1 MQFIS
6 TRGEEKVSGAQ
17 AIVQGISKDGGLF
30 VPAEFPAVTSAELES
45 MLEMDYAERAALI
58 LSKYFDEYDQGE
70 LLKTL
75 EKAYSKFED
84 GDPAPLVKVENGMF
98 MLELYHGPSC
108 SHKDLSLPVL
118 PYLLKKGC
126 EKLGIKEK
134 LLLLVATSGDA
145 GKAALDSFQDM
156 DGVKLAVFY
165 PDDGASKMQK
175 LQLSTQDGENLDVVA
190 VRGTFDDCKAGVRKL
205 LSSEKCRDALRE
217 KGYVLSDVSSLNLGV
232 IALEICYYFSAYLDL
247 VSSEQVGLGDK
258 VNFTVP
264 AGNFGSLIAAYYAY
278 RMGLPVGTLLAAS
291 NKNSATVDFLRRG
304 TLDIKR
310 PLYKTMSPSLD
321 VLSAANLERLIFE
334 TSGRD
339 ASLTKE
345 RMTSLSEGGKYSVR
359 SEEVR
364 GLAKLFYADHTS
376 EDDTVDCI
384 YEFFT
389 EYGYAMD
396 THTGVAMNVALR
408 YEEKLEDDVGAEKR
422 PMVVVFM
429 ASPYKFPQD
438 VLYALT
444 GNDVKDSYKGVKRIN
459 LLTAMKVPECLK
471 AIRYKPP
478 RFKTVISADKMYQ
491 EVMSFIGE

>member
-6 TRGEEKVSGAQ
+6 TRGEECVSGVQ
-17 AIVQGISKDGGLF
+17 AIVQGVPKDGGLF
-30 VPAEFPAVTSAELES
+30 VPAEFPIVTGEELES
-45 MLEMDYAERAALI
+45 MLEMDYAERAAHI
-58 LSKYFDEYDQGE
+58 LSKYFDEYDRDE
-70 LLKTL
+70 LLETL
-75 EKAYSKFED
+75 ENVYSQFED

-98 MLELYHGPSC
+98 MLELFHGPSC
-108 SHKDLSLPVL
+108 SHKDLSLSVL

-134 LLLLVATSGDA
+134 IVLLTATSGDA
-145 GKAALDSFQDM
+145 GKAALDAFQDKE
-156 DGVKLAVFY
+156 GVKLAVFY
-165 PDDGASKMQK
+165 PDEGVSKMQK
-175 LQLSTQDGENLDVVA
+175 LQLGTQDGENLAVIA

-205 LSSEKCRDALRE
+205 FTSEKCRDALRE
-217 KGYVLSDVSSLNLGV
+217 KGYLLSDASSLNFGV
-232 IALEICYYFSAYLDL
+232 LALEISYYFSAYLDL
-247 VSSEQVGLGDK
+247 VSSEQVRLGDK
-258 VNFTVP
+258 INFTAP

-278 RMGLPVGTLLAAS
+278 RMGLPVGTILCAS
-291 NKNSATVDFLRRG
+291 NKNCAVVDFFRRG

-310 PLYKTMSPSLD
+310 PLYRTMSPSLD
-321 VLSAANLERLIFE
+321 VHNAAHLERLVFE
-334 TSGRD
+334 TSARD

-345 RMTSLSEGGKYSVR
+345 RMSSLSETGRYSLR

-364 GLAKLFYADHTS
+364 ELSKLFYADYTS

-389 EYGYAMD
+389 EYGYPMD
-396 THTGVAMNVALR
+396 THTGVAMNVALK
-408 YEEKLEDDVGAEKR
+408 YEEKLEDDINAEKR
-422 PMVVVFM
+422 PMVIVFA

-478 RFKTVISADKMYQ
+478 RFKTVISADKMLQ
-491 EVMSFIGE
+491 EVLSFIGE